1 MECPACG
8 HTQPDGL
15 AECQRCQIV
24 FAKWRPR
31 DSYPVPSRPLPPP
44 PAHPKVDPIVLGC
57 AAGILLCGLALWWVL
72 VPRSNPV
79 VPGSYVSQQ
88 HRFALYPPPDWVLL
102 TRENMAAIME
112 EYGASF
118 PKALRPLLQ
127 QNKNMAAAFF
137 QIGGAAG
144 QFAPSANV
152 VVIEGTI
159 PPIDDDAREEAA
171 RELAKVYEPV
181 LEDYRQE
188 SVEIIETDGLT
199 AIEIVSVGTL
209 EFKVADAQYDYVEN
223 EWGWRQREKV
233 ADEEFARRTL
243 RFRQVLV
250 PGKKRA
256 YVLTFTALD
265 RRWEESANAFQ
276 RILDSFR
283 VLQRPARYGPVLHGA
298 VAGGLIGAMLG
309 LLGMMS
315 IGVHFYEE

>member
-1 MECPACG
+1 VA
-8 HTQPDGL
+8 
-15 AECQRCQIV
+15 
-24 FAKWRPR
+24 
-31 DSYPVPSRPLPPP
+31 
-44 PAHPKVDPIVLGC
+44 
-57 AAGILLCGLALWWVL
+57 
-72 VPRSNPV
+72 
-79 VPGSYVSQQ
+79 PGSYVSQQ

-137 QIGGAAG
+137 QVGEAAG

-159 PPIDDDAREEAA
+159 PPIDDAAREEAA
-171 RELAKVYEPV
+171 RELARVYEPV

-188 SVEIIETDGLT
+188 SVEITEADGLT
-199 AIEIVSVGTL
+199 ALEIVSVGTL

-233 ADEEFARRTL
+233 ADEEFARRTF

-265 RRWEESANAFQ
+265 RRWEESADAFQ

-283 VLQRPARYGPVLHGA
+283 VLKRPARFSPVLNGA
-298 VAGGLIGAMLG
+298 IIGGLIGAMLG
-309 LLGMMS
+309 LLGTIMKRLWGS
-315 IGVHFYEE
+315 AG